1 LLTIS
6 EVAVGSSTYR
16 YHPIQG
22 GFVRILIIEDEPR
35 MRDLLRDG
43 LREHGH
49 TVVTACDGSD
59 GLSLASEHRF
69 DIILLD
75 LMLPGMDGWQVMR
88 GLRDSRNSA
97 SVLMLTACD
106 AEPQVI
112 AGFDAGADDYLTK
125 PFAFRELLARI
136 ASLGRARQARVTA
149 TLSIDTLVLDN
160 VRHAAYRGEADLG
173 LTKTE
178 FALLC
183 CLVKSAGRPVSRT
196 ALLESVWGHEPA
208 MSRSNL
214 DSFIS
219 LLRKKVDLPA
229 EKRLVHTVK
238 GVGYILCVED
248 ESARSAKAET
258 IP

>member
-1 LLTIS
+1 
-6 EVAVGSSTYR
+6 
-16 YHPIQG
+16 
-22 GFVRILIIEDEPR
+22 VRILIIEDEAR

-49 TVVTACDGSD
+49 TVVTACDGLD
-59 GLSLASEHRF
+59 GLSLASEHPF
-69 DIILLD
+69 DIVLLD

-88 GLRDSRNSA
+88 ELREGRNSA

-106 AEPQVI
+106 AETQVI
-112 AGFDAGADDYLTK
+112 AGFDAGTDDYLTK

-136 ASLGRARQARVTA
+136 ASLGRARHTPLKE
-149 TLSIDTLVLDN
+149 TLSVDTLVLDN
-160 VRHAAYRGEADLG
+160 VRHTAYRAEADLY
-173 LTKTE
+173 LTRTE
-178 FALLC
+178 FALLS
-183 CLVKSAGRPVSRT
+183 CLVKSAGQPVTRA

-238 GVGYILCVED
+238 GVGYMVCVEHGH
-248 ESARSAKAET
+248 SRSLKIET
-258 IP
+258 LS